1 MGASMIMKKKQIKLV
16 CFMCEWNEGRSPHLE
31 MSVRL
36 KLKRRGSK
44 IKVIS
49 AGFSQADR
57 VNPLRKAFL
66 LGLGVPAA
74 EIDAHYSTIFNE
86 KHARADLI
94 LVAEMPM
101 KENLLKAWPELAGRV
116 MTVKG
121 FIKGMS
127 PSNEDISEEEA
138 RMEDAGGKDIDNK
151 LTIYLEHECL
161 AEEVANRLLK
171 IEKSSLS
178 ST

>member
-1 MGASMIMKKKQIKLV
+1 
-16 CFMCEWNEGRSPHLE
+16 MCEWNEGRSPYLE

-36 KLKRRGSK
+36 KLKRHGSK
-44 IKVIS
+44 IKVMS

-66 LGLGVPAA
+66 LGLGVSAA

-94 LVAEMPM
+94 LVAELPM
-101 KENLLKAWPELAGRV
+101 KAKLLKQWHELAGKV

-127 PSNEDISEEEA
+127 PSNEDFSEEEA
-138 RMEDAGGKDIDNK
+138 RMEDAGGKDIDKK
-151 LTIYLEHECL
+151 LKLYVEHERL
-161 AEEVANRLLK
+161 AEEVAKRLIRLEEGK
-171 IEKSSLS
+171 LS
-178 ST
+178 FP